1 MSVALLNNPSKV
13 VEIADDLEAHFY
25 VLLYHAVRYLRSNCT
40 NVPNWIEDF
49 FDVFTIDDG
58 QYKCGHKKDNAITK
72 GELVIKSGTPLEFNS
87 PMDALLCQLVQAFRA
102 FSSGLTMKNRR
113 RKPLST

>member
-1 MSVALLNNPSKV
+1 MLQGTWQYMSVALLNNPSKV

-49 FDVFTIDDG
+49 FDVFE
-58 QYKCGHKKDNAITK
+58 HMLKDAEGVT
-72 GELVIKSGTPLEFNS
+72 EVSVRRV
-87 PMDALLCQLVQAFRA
+87 LL
-102 FSSGLTMKNRR
+102 
-113 RKPLST
+113 